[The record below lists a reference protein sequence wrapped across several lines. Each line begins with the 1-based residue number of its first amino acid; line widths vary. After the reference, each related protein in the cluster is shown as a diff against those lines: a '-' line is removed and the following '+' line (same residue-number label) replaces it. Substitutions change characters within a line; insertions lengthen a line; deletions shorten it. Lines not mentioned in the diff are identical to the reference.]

1 MTRIKLALG
10 AVALVVVSLW
20 AFGPTS
26 PTESIEPGAQVGPRQ
41 AYDPVAAGEPLP
53 PGFRQLLPR
62 DGIQPIYDPVF
73 TSAEGVD
80 WAPETQVI
88 GVAAPGESK
97 AYPVS
102 FLSRHEMVD
111 DFIAGEPILVTW

>member
-1 MTRIKLALG
+1 MSRFKLALG
-10 AVALVVVSLW
+10 VVALIAVSVW
-20 AFGPTS
+20 AFS
-26 PTESIEPGAQVGPRQ
+26 PTAPSGSIEPGAQVGPRE

-73 TSAEGVD
+73 TSADGVD
-80 WAPETQVI
+80 WAPGSQVI
-88 GVAAPGESK
+88 GVAASGEAK